1 MKAFA
6 TLILVAISTLALAQE
21 NTVRV
26 IQNDRVIMPVSPELA
41 SRLIAFV
48 ESSTVNST
56 REVDQKD
63 SWAKALSA
71 PTRVQAHFSPALKI
85 RVEKA
90 NQSGKT
96 PELIEDLLFAIPT
109 TPFPSQIQLRTSR
122 GYQSVTKYSPCSA
135 ARFALA
141 SGLTFPNFNL
151 NNFVEQSC
159 KDRK

>member
-63 SWAKALSA
+63 SWA
-71 PTRVQAHFSPALKI
+71 
-85 RVEKA
+85 
-90 NQSGKT
+90 
-96 PELIEDLLFAIPT
+96 
-109 TPFPSQIQLRTSR
+109 
-122 GYQSVTKYSPCSA
+122 
-135 ARFALA
+135 
-141 SGLTFPNFNL
+141 
-151 NNFVEQSC
+151 
-159 KDRK
+159 